1 MKDLK
6 NQKHYLI
13 NFRNKLINTKE
24 IIDSILLHLD
34 LNGKE
39 GMNIGN
45 VLKYVIRYKNKN
57 GIEVLKKA
65 RVFLASEI
73 GDDPQGTIKAL
84 EYELNKVIDRN
95 IELEME
101 NERLNNKIHNLKIDF
116 YKEKENLDKGLTR
129 EKIIQEKIITNG
141 KVFYKNK
148 SVKY

>member
-57 GIEVLKKA
+57 GIEDLKKA
-65 RVFLASEI
+65 RVFLDYEI
-73 GDDPQGTIKAL
+73 GDDQQGTIKAL